1 MGASA
6 DLLPAVGFKLTL
18 HLPHCHCLSVITRVT
33 ITTITIIITRVN
45 IIIIAMY

>member
-33 ITTITIIITRVN
+33 ITTTIIIRVN